1 MSSYNFA
8 IGFYSRSAALEAS
21 HFIPSTGVCSSP
33 HLFLFSVVPR
43 KLADTLNEEDLFCK
57 RKSYCVTNIYD
68 CFSYTGPLLH
78 YQLSTTMKPLHII
91 HSTQYQACT
100 SGPIGFFSPLSQVRY
115 SHILSGIYLYPLIP
129 ATMFWGLSASVQCV
143 VWST

>member
-1 MSSYNFA
+1 M
-8 IGFYSRSAALEAS
+8 SAALEAS

-33 HLFLFSVVPR
+33 HLFLFSVVLR
-43 KLADTLNEEDLFCK
+43 KLVNEEDLFCK

-68 CFSYTGPLLH
+68 CFSCTGPLLH
-78 YQLSTTMKPLHII
+78 CQLSTTMKPLHII
-91 HSTQYQACT
+91 HSTQHQACT
-100 SGPIGFFSPLSQVRY
+100 SGPIGFFSPLSQMRY

-129 ATMFWGLSASVQCV
+129 ATMSLQQSVHFWRLSASVQCV